1 MRTATAALL
10 LILAGSCTAPPLT
23 LALLAAAA
31 GVARPLRV

>member
-1 MRTATAALL
+1 MRAAIVAGLL
-10 LILAGSCTAPPLT
+10 VLAASCTAPALT